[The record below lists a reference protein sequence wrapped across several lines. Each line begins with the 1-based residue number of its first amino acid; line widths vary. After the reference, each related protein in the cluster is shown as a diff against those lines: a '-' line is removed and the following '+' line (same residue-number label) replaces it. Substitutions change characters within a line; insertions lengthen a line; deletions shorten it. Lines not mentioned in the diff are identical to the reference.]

1 MNDTV
6 ALVLAGGKIS
16 GFGVMTHNRTKG
28 ALPFAG
34 HYRVID
40 FTLSNLSNSN
50 ITSIGVITQYL
61 PASLI
66 EHIGGGDAWDLHRSD
81 CIIKIM
87 PPFVGVGQTTWF
99 RGTSDA
105 IFRNLN
111 FVHDLNPRDVIILPG
126 EHIYHMDYRKA
137 LEFHRSRDANLTI
150 VGKRLPPERLSLRF
164 GYLKADENNAVTF
177 FKEKP
182 PEPIGNFASIGIY
195 IFKKDFL
202 IEEMTGRAEAG
213 LTQNLV
219 FDVVEP
225 IATMPGVY
233 VYEFDEYWEY
243 LENIDNYYETSM
255 SLLKKDSPVRPEKW
269 EITTNLEDRD
279 LGYRTP
285 VFIGESPYLEDS
297 LVSPGSV
304 IEGTVQRS
312 ILSPGVRV
320 HKNAVIED
328 SILMHDCEVQAG
340 VHIKRT
346 ISDKNVI
353 FAKNSRVGSVMK
365 KFIEN
370 PELPQLRQGL
380 TIIGKGAVIG
390 EDISIGCCS
399 QVYPGKDLT
408 SYNGTQFAPGINIK

>member
-1 MNDTV
+1 MTDTV
-6 ALVLAGGKIS
+6 ALVLAGGKIG
-16 GFGVMTHNRTKG
+16 GFGVLTHNRTKG

-105 IFRNLN
+105 VFRNLN
-111 FVHDLNPRDVIILPG
+111 FVHDLDPRDVIVLPG
-126 EHIYHMDYRKA
+126 EHIYHMDYRNA
-137 LEFHRSRDANLTI
+137 LEFHRSHDANLTI
-150 VGKRLPPERLSLRF
+150 VGKHLPPEQLSLRF

-182 PEPIGNFASIGIY
+182 SEILGNFVSIGIY
-195 IFKKDFL
+195 IFKKDYL
-202 IEEMTGRAEAG
+202 IEEITKRAESG

-219 FDVVEP
+219 FDVIEP
-225 IATMPGVY
+225 IAAMPGVY
-233 VYEFDEYWEY
+233 VYEFDGYWEY
-243 LENIDNYYETSM
+243 LENIDNYYQTSM
-255 SLLKKDSPVRPEKW
+255 RLLEKDSPIKPDKW
-269 EITTNLEDRD
+269 EITTNLEDRA
-279 LGYRTP
+279 LGYRPP
-285 VFIGESPYLEDS
+285 VYIGESAHLEDS
-297 LVSPGSV
+297 LVSPGSI
-304 IEGTVQRS
+304 IEGTVRRS

-320 HKNAVIED
+320 HQGAVIED
-328 SILMHDCEVQAG
+328 SILMHDCEALQG

-346 ISDKNVI
+346 VSDKNVV
-353 FAKNSRVGSVMK
+353 FAKNARVGGVMK
-365 KFIEN
+365 KSIQN
-370 PELPQLRQGL
+370 PELPELKHGL

-390 EDISIGCCS
+390 EDISIDCCS

-408 SYNGTQFAPGINIK
+408 SYKGTQFAPGINIK